1 MKSLF
6 ALSFA
11 LLLPSLSEAATL
23 RSAHYSAATRSVV
36 VDLRYGG
43 GCREHRFVLRGGL
56 CQQSFPLRCLYAV
69 VDQTHDD
76 FCRALVF
83 KRVSFRLRDYGLDK
97 PAFRGAVLV
106 LRGDG
111 RSTVSVRLP

>member
-1 MKSLF
+1 MKTLL
-6 ALSFA
+6 ALA
-11 LLLPSLSEAATL
+11 LLLPSLSQAAVL
-23 RSAHYSAATRSVV
+23 RSAHYSRATRSVV
-36 VDLRYGG
+36 VDLGYGG

-56 CQQSFPLRCLYAV
+56 CQQSFPLRCLYGV
-69 VDQTHDD
+69 VDQTRND
-76 FCRALVF
+76 FCRAFVF

-111 RSTVSVRLP
+111 RSSVSVQLP